1 MFLLSPF
8 MRLFCVCS
16 TNMKLNNI
24 QKLAE
29 ALVDNSRA
37 DIDKKEAD
45 IADRTYRADWA
56 DSFKKTETITERL
69 T

>member
-1 MFLLSPF
+1 M
-8 MRLFCVCS
+8 CS

-29 ALVDNSRA
+29 ALVDNRA
-37 DIDKKEAD
+37 DIDKKEEAD

-56 DSFKKTETITERL
+56 DSFKKIKLLLSDLPDPVQEMLCI
-69 T
+69 